1 MTENQQPASE
11 YFLDTSKEYSLY
23 VCESR
28 SIPRA
33 SDGLK
38 DGQRKALWLMRN
50 RADKIKTIS
59 LSGELI
65 SSNLYLHGDASA
77 SETISALAAPYRNNI
92 PFLEG
97 EGTFGTK
104 VAPTSWAAPRY
115 TYVRRANAGNKLVY
129 PDLDIVP
136 LRENYD
142 GSTWE
147 PETFLPIVPIVLLN
161 SVSGIAVG
169 WSTEILPRTLKD
181 LIAAT
186 LTAIDGKKVRR
197 MTPTYDY
204 LDQDVKHVEGN
215 TWEFT
220 GKFNRI
226 DSSTIQITELP
237 VDLTSEKFI
246 QRLIKLEE
254 EGTIQDFEDAST
266 ENIDIQIKFKRGAV
280 RSYSDE
286 KIINLLKLRTKKSER
301 IVVIDWA
308 GDAIRQY
315 ENAEALVVDFV
326 KWRLGW
332 YVTRYQKLLADTE
345 YDLRY
350 WLGVKACF
358 DADLPSKLV
367 KMTDKKSV
375 ETEVTSITKS
385 IGLDEKQI
393 DKIVSLPTY
402 RWAKDALQQ
411 CKNRIAELKK
421 DKKTYSDLLKSDN
434 GIRDIFRQ
442 EVEDLRK
449 EKFVII

>member
-1 MTENQQPASE
+1 
-11 YFLDTSKEYSLY
+11 
-23 VCESR
+23 
-28 SIPRA
+28 
-33 SDGLK
+33 
-38 DGQRKALWLMRN
+38 MRN

-92 PFLEG
+92 PFIEG

-115 TYVRRANAGNKLVY
+115 TYVKRANAGNKLVY
-129 PDLDIVP
+129 RDLDIVP

-169 WSTEILPRTLKD
+169 WSTEILPRKLND
-181 LIAAT
+181 LIDAT
-186 LTAIDGKKVRR
+186 IAAIDGKKIKRLV
-197 MTPTYDY
+197 PTYDY
-204 LDQDVKHVEGN
+204 LNLDVKHLEAN

-220 GKFNRI
+220 GKFNRV
-226 DSSTIQITELP
+226 DASTIQVTELP
-237 VDLTSEKFI
+237 VDLNSEKFI
-246 QRLIKLEE
+246 ARLIKMEDDGE
-254 EGTIQDFEDAST
+254 IQDFEDAST
-266 ENIDIQIKFKRGAV
+266 SNIDIQIKFKRGAIKDW
-280 RSYSDE
+280 SDE
-286 KIINLLKLRTKKSER
+286 KIINVLKLRTKKTER
-301 IVVIDWA
+301 IVVIDWK

-315 ENAEALVVDFV
+315 ETAEDLVKDFV
-326 KWRLGW
+326 EWRMGW
-332 YVTRYQKLLADTE
+332 YVKRYQKLLADTE
-345 YDLRY
+345 YDLKY

-358 DADLPSKLV
+358 DSDLPGKLV
-367 KMTDKKSV
+367 KMTNKASV
-375 ETEVTSITKS
+375 EKEVTSVTQS
-385 IGLDEKQI
+385 IGLDDKQI

-411 CKNRIAELKK
+411 CKEKIAELKG
-421 DKKTYSDLLKSDN
+421 DKKTYSDLLKSDT

-442 EVEDLRK
+442 EVQDLKK